1 MYEEKKRIYEKINNI
16 ITWDFSESQRELH
29 LLSKCI
35 AFKQNLALL
44 LA

>member
-1 MYEEKKRIYEKINNI
+1 MYDEKKRIYENVNNK
-16 ITWDFSESQRELH
+16 ITWAFSESQRELH
-29 LLSKCI
+29 LLSKRI